1 MKKITEA
8 PHIAFWIIIPILL
21 LIPFLNFDK
30 TFEINIH
37 DTYYVFDIIYIAI
50 ILSIFSGFIGLGYWV
65 IFKIKMQLINWLTLV
80 HVIVTI
86 SGFLAIIIINLYTP
100 ELIQDDSS
108 SNFASFLGFRTISF
122 YTISI
127 LIYTQ
132 LFYLFNIIIS
142 LFKKNRFNRFNF

>member
-1 MKKITEA
+1 MNKITQA

-86 SGFLAIIIINLYTP
+86 SGFLAIMIINLFTP

-142 LFKKNRFNRFNF
+142 LFKKSI

>member
-1 MKKITEA
+1 MNKITQV

-50 ILSIFSGFIGLGYWV
+50 ILSIFSGFIGLGYWM

-142 LFKKNRFNRFNF
+142 LFKKSI

>member
-1 MKKITEA
+1 MNKITQV

-50 ILSIFSGFIGLGYWV
+50 ILSIFLGFIGLGYWM

-142 LFKKNRFNRFNF
+142 LFKKSI